1 MRVREKE
8 TLTLEPDY
16 HPPLA
21 WPMSL
26 KFLADRAIPGVESVE
41 SNRYSRAVAFGE
53 SRGWINVEPAEREG
67 ALRVDV
73 SRSLAKALMPLLT
86 RVRNLFD
93 LDAQP
98 QLIEAQLSQDPR
110 LRQIVKRQ
118 SGLRLPG
125 AFDGFEMAMR
135 AVLGQ
140 QISVRAARTL
150 AGRMTESFGDPIE
163 TPNPNLSRLP
173 VSAKRLAQAD
183 AADLTAL
190 GLTRSRAECLLALAR
205 AVAAGDLKLEPG
217 VDVESTIERL
227 KQLPGIG
234 DWTAQY
240 IAMRALRWPDAFP
253 YSDLGLRKALGET
266 SSKRILE
273 IAECWRPWRAY
284 ALVHL
289 WNSLGQTQAGGA
301 GKATSAGE
309 ERGEE

>member
-1 MRVREKE
+1 MGEKE
-8 TLTLEPDY
+8 TLTLELDY

-21 WPMSL
+21 WPRSL

-41 SNRYSRAVAFGE
+41 SNRYSRAAIIGE
-53 SRGWINVEPAEREG
+53 CRGWINVEPADREN
-67 ALRVDV
+67 ALRVEI
-73 SRSLAKALMPLLT
+73 SRSLAQALPPLLA
-86 RVRNLFD
+86 RIRNLFD

-98 QLIEAQLSQDPR
+98 QLIEAQLRQDLR
-110 LRQIVKRQ
+110 LCQIVKRQ

-125 AFDGFEMAMR
+125 AFDGFEMAVR

-140 QISVRAARTL
+140 QIRVRAARTL

-163 TPNPNLSRLP
+163 TPNPNLNRLP
-173 VSAKRLAQAD
+173 VNAKRLAQAD
-183 AADLTAL
+183 AADLTRR

-227 KQLPGIG
+227 TQLPGIG

-273 IAECWRPWRAY
+273 IAESWRPWRAY
-284 ALVHL
+284 ALMHL
-289 WNSLGQTQAGGA
+289 WNSLGQTQAGSDDSL
-301 GKATSAGE
+301 TQY
-309 ERGEE
+309 R

>member
-1 MRVREKE
+1 VGEKE
-8 TLTLEPDY
+8 ALTLELDY

-21 WPMSL
+21 WLVSL

-41 SNRYSRAVAFGE
+41 SNRYSRAVVIGE
-53 SRGWINVEPAEREG
+53 SQGWINVEPAEREP
-67 ALRVDV
+67 ALRVEI
-73 SRSLAKALMPLLT
+73 SPSLVNSLPAL
-86 RVRNLFD
+86 RARIRNLFD

-98 QLIEAQLSQDPR
+98 QLIEAQLSRDSR
-110 LRQIVKRQ
+110 LSQIVKRQ

-125 AFDGFEMAMR
+125 AFDGFEMAVR

-163 TPNPNLSRLP
+163 TPNPNLTRLP
-173 VSAKRLAQAD
+173 VNAKRLAQAA
-183 AADLTAL
+183 AADLTGL

-205 AVAAGDLKLEPG
+205 AVAAGDLELEPG

-273 IAECWRPWRAY
+273 IAESWRPWRAY
-284 ALVHL
+284 ALMHL
-289 WNSLGQTQAGGA
+289 WNSLSQTLSGGV
-301 GKATSAGE
+301 GG

>member
-1 MRVREKE
+1 
-8 TLTLEPDY
+8 
-16 HPPLA
+16 
-21 WPMSL
+21 MSL

-41 SNRYSRAVAFGE
+41 LNRYSRAVVIGE

-67 ALRVDV
+67 ALRVEI
-73 SRSLAKALMPLLT
+73 SLSLVNSLPPLRA

-110 LRQIVKRQ
+110 LSQIVKRQ

-125 AFDGFEMAMR
+125 AFDGFEMAVR

-150 AGRMTESFGDPIE
+150 AGRVTESFGDPIE
-163 TPNPNLSRLP
+163 TPNPNLNRLP
-173 VSAKRLAQAD
+173 VNAKRLAPANP
-183 AADLTAL
+183 ADLTGL
-190 GLTRSRAECLLALAR
+190 GLTKSRAECLLALAR
-205 AVAAGDLKLEPG
+205 AVATGDLGLEPG
-217 VDVESTIERL
+217 VNVEATIERL

-273 IAECWRPWRAY
+273 IAESWRPWRAY

-289 WNSLGQTQAGGA
+289 WNSLGQTEAGGA
-301 GKATSAGE
+301 GG
-309 ERGEE
+309 ERGEF